1 MQTAA
6 FGKLCCRVLLHYL
19 GKEKQHREPTG
30 FENLAKIAELFTKD
44 LSGKQGGK
52 VGTAE
57 EAKEQEL
64 KVTNCFS
71 AEASSLALLQNPHLK
86 IGEGRDLIFL
96 HS

>member
-19 GKEKQHREPTG
+19 GKEKQHREPNG

-44 LSGKQGGK
+44 LSGKQGK

-71 AEASSLALLQNPHLK
+71 ADWHCCKTRTSRL
-86 IGEGRDLIFL
+86 GRGGI
-96 HS
+96 